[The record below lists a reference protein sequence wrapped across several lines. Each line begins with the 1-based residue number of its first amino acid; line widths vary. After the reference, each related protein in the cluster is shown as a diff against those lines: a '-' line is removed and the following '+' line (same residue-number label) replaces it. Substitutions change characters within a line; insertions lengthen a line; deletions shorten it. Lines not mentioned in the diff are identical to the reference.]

1 MPPFARVLY
10 ETACIISHF
19 ALFAF
24 VVASYSSVMV
34 FMVYKHAYNQ
44 SVTTQVETVV
54 LAASA
59 LCLLAAV
66 AGTLSVWRALMTM
79 AARNAAL
86 WRRTAD
92 VPAEPDVFDTSTDT
106 PPVAPVANVHGHV

>member
-10 ETACIISHF
+10 ETACIISHIT
-19 ALFAF
+19 LFAF
-24 VVASYSSVMV
+24 VVALYSSLMLFVA
-34 FMVYKHAYNQ
+34 YKHAYNQ
-44 SVTTQVETVV
+44 SMTKQVQIAV

-66 AGTLSVWRALMTM
+66 AGTLSVWRALVTM
-79 AARNAAL
+79 AARNGAL

-92 VPAEPDVFDTSTDT
+92 VPAESDVFDTSADT